1 MAQSFEDECFSDGD
15 LDLLA
20 SHTLNELENQVL
32 QSTQQKKAE
41 TQSTHVHELQLRG
54 RLNQVNSA
62 RGSFAKDVGPEASSD
77 YGLDDEDIIDLDLNQ
92 YAFSDQPQAPKAE
105 LPSGRAQSKE
115 TNKNVPGQEQQLRD
129 VLRARQSVSLASR
142 PAQHVSTGTVANHH
156 SPGYNAQRGSKSPE
170 ITEKANAQATSGIS
184 NHEELYSRIQKVCSL
199 HLKIKT
205 PLRCIA

>member
-54 RLNQVNSA
+54 RLNQVDSA
-62 RGSFAKDVGPEASSD
+62 RGSYGKDVGPEASSD

-105 LPSGRAQSKE
+105 LSAGRAQNKE
-115 TNKNVPGQEQQLRD
+115 TNKNALGQEQQLRH
-129 VLRARQSVSLASR
+129 VIKARQPVSLASR
-142 PAQHVSTGTVANHH
+142 PAQHVSTSTVASNH
-156 SPGYNAQRGSKSPE
+156 SPGYNAQRGSDGAE
-170 ITEKANAQATSGIS
+170 ITEKATSDIS
-184 NHEELYSRIQKVCSL
+184 AHEELYSRIQKVCPL
-199 HLKIKT
+199 YLKTKT